1 MKKVI
6 GRYPIMTKIVELDAF
21 RHRPPAGLA
30 EGRPARAR
38 GSESCSEVRRVVVD
52 VIELDG
58 NTLVD
63 STKENVLVMANRNAF
78 EFSSRSDD
86 LEETLE
92 LRALFER

>member
-1 MKKVI
+1 M
-6 GRYPIMTKIVELDAF
+6 
-21 RHRPPAGLA
+21 
-30 EGRPARAR
+30 
-38 GSESCSEVRRVVVD
+38 RRVVVD